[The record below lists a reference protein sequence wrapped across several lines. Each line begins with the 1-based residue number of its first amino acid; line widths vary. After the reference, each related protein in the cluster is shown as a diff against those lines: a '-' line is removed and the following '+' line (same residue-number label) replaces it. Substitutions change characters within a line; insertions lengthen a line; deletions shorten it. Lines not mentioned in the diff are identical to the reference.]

1 MPAKIINGN
10 TVAQHIIA
18 KVRRELALLEAINVK
33 PTLAVVLVGE
43 NPASKLYVEKKQQM
57 CEQIGIGFELRKCP
71 ATISELELKGIIYEL
86 NYSLNVHGILVQLP
100 LPENLR
106 QEAILGCISP
116 LKDVDGFSAVNLGL
130 LFYGE
135 SSLAACTAKAII
147 RLIESSGTKIEGA
160 NVCVVNHSIVV
171 GKPLALMLLHRNATV
186 TVCHKFTKDLALHT
200 KQADI
205 LVTAVGKPGLINA
218 GMVKQG
224 AVVIDAGISSLAGKA
239 VGDVEFD
246 GVSKVASFITPVP
259 GGVGPMTIA
268 YLMENTVN
276 TALLQQSQKQP
287 GQRSSAAI

>member
-10 TVAQHIIA
+10 AVAQHVIA

-57 CEQIGIGFELRKCP
+57 CEQLGLGFELRALDEK
-71 ATISELELKGIIYEL
+71 ISEQELKGIINEL

-116 LKDVDGFSAVNLGL
+116 LKDVDGFSALNLGL

-160 NVCVVNHSIVV
+160 NVCVINHSIVV
-171 GKPLALMLLHRNATV
+171 GKPLVLMLLHRNATV

-200 KQADI
+200 RQADI
-205 LVTAVGKPGLINA
+205 LITAVGKPGLIKA
-218 GMVKQG
+218 DMVKQG
-224 AVVIDAGISSLAGKA
+224 AVVIDAGIAKAGDKTL
-239 VGDVEFD
+239 GDVDFE

-259 GGVGPMTIA
+259 GGVGPMTVA

-276 TALLQQSQKQP
+276 AALLQQSQKQP
-287 GQRSSAAI
+287 GQRSSAAL

>member
-160 NVCVVNHSIVV
+160 NVCVINHSIVV